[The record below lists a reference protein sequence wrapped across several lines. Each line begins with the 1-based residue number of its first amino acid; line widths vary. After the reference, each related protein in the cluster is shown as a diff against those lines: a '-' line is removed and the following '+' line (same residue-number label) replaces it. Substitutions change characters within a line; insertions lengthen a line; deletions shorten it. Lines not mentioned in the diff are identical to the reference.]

1 MVVVR
6 GVVVFGFVW
15 AVGERLLRNVA
26 SSFCFRRFCLVLT
39 LPFLLLLLQLFLQ
52 TVRKVVIC
60 AALFYFEKTCGS
72 YPQYRDTFLVDGRY
86 LIDKLLE
93 ISLDVVRNLKSGY
106 LLK

>member
-6 GVVVFGFVW
+6 GVVVFGFVG

-39 LPFLLLLLQLFLQ
+39 LPFLLLLQLFLK

-60 AALFYFEKTCGS
+60 AALVYLEKTCGS
-72 YPQYRDTFLVDGRY
+72 YPQYCKTFLLDGRY
-86 LIDKLLE
+86 LIGVFLE
-93 ISLDVVRNLKSGY
+93 ICFDVVRNLKSGC
-106 LLK
+106 LLR